1 MRVYLMFREGA
12 KRSDFGINPFTGDL
26 KSDLELEHI
35 LNSMAKGDKTI
46 LNICEYEMFNPLL
59 SQEAIEYRHGILA
72 DALRN
77 PSAVRRLYAI
87 VSEADSI
94 RRAYMSYTSLAEG
107 FLNAVELLKAYLKLL
122 RDLREVADR
131 KLQDFKSR
139 GFKDMLEMLKRELTD
154 EYFEEVSNS
163 LREINNVDNIL
174 VSARLGSHLQS
185 VDYTLRRK
193 EKGFWLRWCT
203 ATSFT
208 ANVERNPKEIDDI
221 FNRRERA
228 VSEAANILTWAAR
241 HLESFFN
248 MLRNELGFYVGC
260 LNLADEVQ
268 KIGMPICIPALLPV
282 KSDDRSWCGLY
293 DMSLAL
299 MTGAPVVG
307 NELDVKGKH
316 LYIIT
321 GANQGGKSTFLR
333 SIGQAQ
339 LMAQCGMPVGADSFT
354 VPIRHG
360 VFTHFKRDEDSYM
373 KSGRLDEELERMSKI
388 IKNIKSGSMLLMN
401 ESFNSTNE
409 REGSEICRQITQA
422 LIDSG
427 VEVMSVT
434 HMYIYATAFLEDSG
448 VQYLCA
454 ERREDTER
462 TFKIIPG
469 EPMETAFGEDL
480 YQKIFVQAG
489 KSLEDWGNDNK
500 EPVLKDA

>member
-1 MRVYLMFREGA
+1 MRAYLMFREGV
-12 KRSDFGINPFTGDL
+12 KRSDFGFNPATGDL
-26 KSDLELEHI
+26 KTDLELGHI
-35 LNSMAKGDKTI
+35 LDSMCRGDKTI
-46 LNICEYEMFNPLL
+46 LNICEYEMFNSLL
-59 SQEAIEYRHGILA
+59 SPEAIEYRHEILA

-77 PSAVRRLYAI
+77 PKAVRRLYAI
-87 VSEADSI
+87 VSESDSI
-94 RRAYMSYTSLAEG
+94 KRAYMSSTSLAEG
-107 FLNAVELLKAYLKLL
+107 FVNAVELLKAYTKLL
-122 RDLREVADR
+122 RDLREVADK
-131 KLQDFKSR
+131 KLQDFKSQ
-139 GFKDMLEMLKRELTD
+139 GFKDMLEMFKRELTD
-154 EYFEEVSNS
+154 KYFEEASNN
-163 LREINNVDNIL
+163 LRDINNVDNIL

-193 EKGFWLRWCT
+193 EKGFWLRWCM

-208 ANVERNPKEIDDI
+208 ADVERNPKEIDDI

-228 VSEAANILTWAAR
+228 VSEAANILSWAAR

-260 LNLADEVQ
+260 LNLADEVR
-268 KIGMPICIPALLPV
+268 KFGMPICLP
-282 KSDDRSWCGLY
+282 SIQPLDSAERSWRGLY

-299 MTGAPVVG
+299 MTGAAVVG
-307 NELDVKGKH
+307 NELDVKGKS

-339 LMAQCGMPVGADSFT
+339 LMAQCGMPVGADSFMA
-354 VPIRHG
+354 PIRRG
-360 VFTHFKRDEDSYM
+360 LFTHFKRDEDSYM
-373 KSGRLDEELERMSKI
+373 KSGRLDEELERMSNI
-388 IKNIKSGSMLLMN
+388 IENIKSGSMVLLN

-422 LIDSG
+422 FIDSD

-434 HMYIYATAFLEDSG
+434 HMYIYATAFLNNSE

-454 ERREDTER
+454 QRRENAER

-469 EPMETAFGEDL
+469 EPAETAFGEDL
-480 YQKIFVQAG
+480 YRKIFVQADI
-489 KSLEDWGNDNK
+489 SPEDRGNAKD
-500 EPVLKDA
+500 EPVLSDI